1 MLILLMS
8 QWVNLL
14 AAQTQASVRNV
25 SYRSEIQTA
34 QPSYRMALNQATLTE
49 TFDKIEKTTGFRFVY
64 NESKI
69 GQINNINI
77 ADGNYTLDRLLTI
90 VEIQTGL
97 QFKQINNMIA
107 VSKGTKATP
116 QYSGQTSPV
125 STTNPTNTKT
135 DITTP
140 PILGKIT
147 DQKGE
152 PLVGVN
158 VVIKGTTKGATTD
171 LEGNFQLDAKEGDV
185 LVISLIGF
193 KKQEVTVG
201 NAPLSI
207 RLEEETS
214 LLSEVAVIGSRGKAR
229 TDVDRPVPVDVLNA
243 KELQLTGQTDLG
255 QMVQFSSP
263 SFNSAKTGKMV

>member
-1 MLILLMS
+1 
-8 QWVNLL
+8 
-14 AAQTQASVRNV
+14 
-25 SYRSEIQTA
+25 
-34 QPSYRMALNQATLTE
+34 
-49 TFDKIEKTTGFRFVY
+49 
-64 NESKI
+64 
-69 GQINNINI
+69 
-77 ADGNYTLDRLLTI
+77 
-90 VEIQTGL
+90 
-97 QFKQINNMIA
+97 MIA
-107 VSKGTKATP
+107 VSKGTKPTP
-116 QYSGQTSPV
+116 QYSGQVGTP

-140 PILGKIT
+140 PISGKIT

-171 LEGNFQLDAKEGDV
+171 IDGNFQLDAKEGDV

-229 TDVDRPVPVDVLNA
+229 TDVDRPVPVV
-243 KELQLTGQTDLG
+243 
-255 QMVQFSSP
+255 F
-263 SFNSAKTGKMV
+263 